1 MEILNLR
8 VKERIVNLAGMAEA
22 DIGEHLVKGPQGDVS
37 VCTGEV
43 PRADICDVKV
53 DRGQQLV
60 LQRRDFRGD
69 QCVVQRLAGKDDR
82 SRAQRP
88 HQDPEDDI
96 RRLSSEAVTG
106 REQGVNIRVIR
117 RP

>member
-1 MEILNLR
+1 M
-8 VKERIVNLAGMAEA
+8 KEEEA
-22 DIGEHLVKGPQGDVS
+22 TRQQIWEVGEL
-37 VCTGEV
+37 
-43 PRADICDVKV
+43 V
-53 DRGQQLV
+53 DRGQQSG
-60 LQRRDFRGD
+60 LQRQAFRGD
-69 QCVVQRLAGKDDR
+69 QRVVQRLAGKVDR